1 MRTLIP
7 DSRGTGLGL
16 GRGRDLSP
24 APPSR
29 GRTGPLAAEQASDV
43 PESQRGGERQGG
55 AQRAAPRDT
64 RTAAP
69 PADEQIPGQTALELR
84 HMQPT
89 LWSL

>member
-1 MRTLIP
+1 MRTLNL
-7 DSRGTGLGL
+7 DSRGTGRLV
-16 GRGRDLSP
+16 GREREAV

-29 GRTGPLAAEQASDV
+29 ARTGPLAAEQASGAR
-43 PESQRGGERQGG
+43 ESQRGGERQGG

-69 PADEQIPGQTALELR
+69 PPDEQIPGQTALELR